1 MIRTFHLCE
10 GRAEQGEF
18 VVDVDQSSLSDSSVL
33 DVVSAALSGVTDIQS
48 LQSESNLWDA
58 GMDSLASVA
67 VMVAVEDT
75 FDIIFPDELLT
86 REVFE
91 SAVAIAAAVRQVRN
105 DSGTQ
110 GEPS

>member
-1 MIRTFHLCE
+1 
-10 GRAEQGEF
+10 
-18 VVDVDQSSLSDSSVL
+18 
-33 DVVSAALSGVTDIQS
+33 
-48 LQSESNLWDA
+48 
-58 GMDSLASVA
+58 MDSLASVA

-110 GEPS
+110 GGTP